1 MVTTVKKISKL
12 KKKKKRLI
20 LGKLQCRKK
29 NKIKQNTFPGIT
41 RAFGFFSFNNA
52 PVLAMWPL
60 DIWITLISKS
70 DNQV

>member
-1 MVTTVKKISKL
+1 MTVKEISKL
-12 KKKKKRLI
+12 KKKKL
-20 LGKLQCRKK
+20 K
-29 NKIKQNTFPGIT
+29 NKTNFRQTAMQEKKNTFPGIT
-41 RAFGFFSFNNA
+41 HAFGFFSFNNA